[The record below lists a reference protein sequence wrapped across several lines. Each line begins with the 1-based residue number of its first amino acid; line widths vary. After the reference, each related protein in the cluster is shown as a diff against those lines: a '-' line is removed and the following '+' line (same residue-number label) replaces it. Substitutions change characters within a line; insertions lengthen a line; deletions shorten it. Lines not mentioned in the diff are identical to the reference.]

1 MEVLSGGTISYFFNT
16 AIAEPSEALYGA
28 DELTHFLSSLVK
40 AFQIRKSESFDVDK
54 TQFIELYKTKPKPT
68 QAVTIAPLNID
79 AVASRTRTNNSTL
92 LSAYQTI
99 RPLEVIDSGDESD
112 ARSIGGSNANDND
125 FDDLVV
131 ISDRGRGRGRG
142 RQSGRQSGRGQRGRG
157 RGREPGRGIDV
168 SAASSTRGHGRGQSQ
183 GRSDQGQRDRG
194 RGGGRRGRG
203 IENPVSAGGDVR
215 DNTRDSY
222 TNINTVLSTQVVGS
236 VISLNIPTNQPIDKT
251 AQPKSPVNSGSSLT
265 KPPSAEEPKLI
276 PITTVSL
283 FYLPIIFSIY
293 SNLFCL
299 LVIFGKGRN
308 DL

>member
-28 DELTHFLSSLVK
+28 DELSHFLSSLVK
-40 AFQIRKSESFDVDK
+40 AFQIRKSESFDLDK

-112 ARSIGGSNANDND
+112 ASRSIDGSNANDND

-131 ISDRGRGRGRG
+131 ISDHRGRGRGRG

-222 TNINTVLSTQVVGS
+222 TNINAVLSTQVVGS
-236 VISLNIPTNQPIDKT
+236 VISLNIPTNQPINKT
-251 AQPKSPVNSGSSLT
+251 AQPKSPVKLVSSLT

-283 FYLPIIFSIY
+283 FYLPIIFSID
-293 SNLFCL
+293 SN
-299 LVIFGKGRN
+299 
-308 DL
+308 